1 MCALGFMDFKL
12 LIRARNWYLYLSN
25 RFEFNLSYQAVYLQ
39 VLALKPVPWLRWS
52 ADRSLLPLASSQ
64 LQFFEKQIPE
74 RRATLLRVSCHR
86 RDALAS
92 LKGRHQVRV
101 GRAGLVSYIRPPG
114 SKFLWSCA
122 AQLMSCDGG
131 ARNRPATLALCTCVE
146 WVSIG

>member
-1 MCALGFMDFKL
+1 MCALGFIDFKL

-114 SKFLWSCA
+114 SKIFVIVRSSADVMWWRR
-122 AQLMSCDGG
+122 AQSTGRASAMHM
-131 ARNRPATLALCTCVE
+131 RR
-146 WVSIG
+146 VS